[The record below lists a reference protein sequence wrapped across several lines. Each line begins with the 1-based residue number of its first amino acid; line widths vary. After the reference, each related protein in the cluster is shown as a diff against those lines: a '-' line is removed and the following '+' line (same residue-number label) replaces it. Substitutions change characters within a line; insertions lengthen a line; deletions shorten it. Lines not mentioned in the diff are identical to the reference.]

1 MSKLTPPPWLD
12 AKAYPFQSRYAST
25 PAGMMHYID
34 EGAGAPVVFVHG
46 NPAWSF
52 LYRQVIPRLSS
63 SCRCLA
69 PDHIGFG
76 LSDKP
81 ADWSYLA
88 HEHARLFEQWLESL
102 DVDGITLVVGDWG
115 GPIGL
120 SYAVAHP
127 DKVKSLV
134 ITNSWMWPVD
144 RDWYYRAF
152 SGFMGG
158 PVGRFLIRRFNF
170 FVNTVMKASFGDSSR
185 LTPDIH
191 RQYVQPLAH
200 PADRKGCWVFPGEI
214 VAATDWLK
222 ALWEKR
228 EALADK
234 PMLIAWGMKD
244 IAFRQKELDRWI
256 ASFPS
261 AKVVRY
267 SDAGHFVAEE
277 KPVELAAEIAA
288 LLASERNGA
297 AEVSFGGVF
306 SSRTQTN
313 P

>member
-1 MSKLTPPPWLD
+1 MSKAVIPAWLD
-12 AKAYPFQSRYAST
+12 TNEYPFQSRYAST
-25 PAGMMHYID
+25 PIGRMHYID
-34 EGAGAPVVFVHG
+34 QGTGAPVVFVHG

-52 LYRQVIPRLSS
+52 LYRRVITQLSS
-63 SCRCLA
+63 NFRCLA

-88 HEHARLFEQWLESL
+88 PEHARYFEQWLESL
-102 DVDGITLVVGDWG
+102 DLEGITLVVGDWG

-120 SYAVAHP
+120 SYAIAHP

-144 RDWYYRAF
+144 KDWYYQAF
-152 SGFMGG
+152 SWFMGG
-158 PVGRFLIRRFNF
+158 IVGRMLIRRFNF
-170 FVNTVMKASFGDSSR
+170 FVNTLMKAAFGDSSR

-200 PADRKGCWVFPGEI
+200 PADRKGCWVFPEQIIG
-214 VAATDWLK
+214 ATEWLK
-222 ALWEKR
+222 GLWERR

-244 IAFRQKELDRWI
+244 FAFRQKELNRWI
-256 ASFPS
+256 AAFPL

-267 SDAGHFVAEE
+267 NDTGHFVAEE
-277 KPVELAAEIAA
+277 KPMEFAAEIAA
-288 LLASERNGA
+288 FLA
-297 AEVSFGGVF
+297 AERGS
-306 SSRTQTN
+306 
-313 P
+313 